1 MWIILILGILIIIGL
16 IPEKNASKNKTDN
29 KKNTI
34 NYHNQD
40 SAFYNNTGFGKN
52 TILKKS
58 LIEER
63 GSYCESCGEEVE
75 LQVDHIIPISQGGTN
90 NVENLQ
96 LLCYECHQKKH
107 NYEFSEI
114 GTNNQKAIGK
124 YKKLRD
130 AINQK
135 QKLKIKYE
143 AYNGEVTERVI
154 SPLNIILKDN
164 KNYLEAYCYLRN
176 ENREFKISRI
186 KKITLAKEE

>member
-1 MWIILILGILIIIGL
+1 MWVILILGILIIIGL
-16 IPEKNASKNKTDN
+16 IPEKTNT
-29 KKNTI
+29 KKDKSSI
-34 NYHNQD
+34 VNYYNQD

-52 TILKKS
+52 TVIKKF

-63 GSYCESCGEEVE
+63 GPYCESCGEKVE
-75 LQVDHIIPISQGGTN
+75 LQVDHIVPISRGGTYDMG
-90 NVENLQ
+90 NLQ

-107 NYEFSEI
+107 NYEFDEM

-154 SPLNIILKDN
+154 SPLNIILKDG
-164 KNYLEAYCYLRN
+164 KNYLEAYCHLRN

-186 KKITLAKEE
+186 KKITSVNNE